1 MPNGLDLQAASKC
14 SSCSVLE
21 NKSNYW
27 TPTLYYQSPTNGTF
41 TRVRRRLSHIF
52 FNRNPVEHAARS
64 QVAQYSGPLTGNP
77 NAGMVVYYTQIG
89 NVTSFPKVSSAFIER
104 SSCRISV

>member
-1 MPNGLDLQAASKC
+1 MASNLDLQSSKC

-41 TRVRRRLSHIF
+41 YRVCCSSFTH
-52 FNRNPVEHAARS
+52 VS
-64 QVAQYSGPLTGNP
+64 YLTLTLMTLPG
-77 NAGMVVYYTQIG
+77 
-89 NVTSFPKVSSAFIER
+89 
-104 SSCRISV
+104 